1 MQIMTYGNVNFE
13 CVCKIHQNVHPS
25 GFTLYFAH
33 KRLVANLMNGVQVVV
48 VNTLLPL
55 SFIAAPSFD
64 FSIYVAL
71 ETSLDVKYLR
81 RVLTNLNIKLFDG
94 ILKAKYHQVLTVL
107 YPSIGLQDC
116 V

>member
-13 CVCKIHQNVHPS
+13 CVCKIHGNVHPS
-25 GFTLYFAH
+25 RFTLYFAH

-71 ETSLDVKYLR
+71 ETSLDVKYLK
-81 RVLTNLNIKLFDG
+81 RVLSNLNINCLMALWRQNIVK
-94 ILKAKYHQVLTVL
+94 
-107 YPSIGLQDC
+107 GLLCYIQTFTYKR
-116 V
+116 